1 MMEFLKVKVTL
12 KSKQVSPVY
21 NQSSSFIPD
30 QSNDIINM
38 TGCVCVCVGMMMV
51 NNEQWSNFFWVTIGD
66 GSQAMHQ

>member
-1 MMEFLKVKVTL
+1 MMMEFLKVKVTL

-38 TGCVCVCVGMMMV
+38 TGCVCVCVCG
-51 NNEQWSNFFWVTIGD
+51 NDDGEQ
-66 GSQAMHQ
+66 